1 MESAMRYFSLLMT
14 CKDPAL
20 PTCPLVGLRISGSGG
35 CMSHPNPGG
44 TRREHIPRIFPESQ
58 RCVAETFC
66 FETSPTVLAALAKSL
81 DLLGFCVFARTRKS
95 CGQALGE
102 AWPHAIRSGTG
113 RGGDVTGS
121 RNSNF

>member
-1 MESAMRYFSLLMT
+1 MGNALVPIAFPDASIAIAVAPLRELNVSRTNSSDFRF
-14 CKDPAL
+14 DPRTGRA
-20 PTCPLVGLRISGSGG
+20 
-35 CMSHPNPGG
+35 
-44 TRREHIPRIFPESQ
+44 
-58 RCVAETFC
+58 
-66 FETSPTVLAALAKSL
+66 VLALAAEQIRQQESMMRHVAPHRDGRDTL
-81 DLLGFCVFARTRKS
+81 EKS